1 MILGVFVFVFVKL
14 VVYMLTIYVEG
25 VAARIETT

>member
-1 MILGVFVFVFVKL
+1 MISGVFVFVFVKL
-14 VVYMLTIYVEG
+14 MVCMLAIYVEG